1 MSWILK
7 KGSSNLLKLLRKHRM
22 RLIWTFRMTASMQ
35 SKKAR
40 QKAVWQHTKSPIS
53 KRVNSGSSTIAWK
66 RGSGCHLMLTS
77 DQNHLVDTVYGSG
90 EVRLYEVDDR
100 GVVTDR
106 LDVFQ

>member
-1 MSWILK
+1 ESRRKNKRSDILEATPKRTARVYTGMSWILK

-66 RGSGCHLMLTS
+66 RA
-77 DQNHLVDTVYGSG
+77 
-90 EVRLYEVDDR
+90 DR
-100 GVVTDR
+100 AAT
-106 LDVFQ
+106 